1 MTESEKLL
9 ICNTTREQREKI
21 IRDSLC
27 AGGASCEGC
36 SACDSYGAIDPME
49 MYRPYIEGKK
59 EISEV
64 NREYRANY
72 LH

>member
-1 MTESEKLL
+1 MDDEKIL
-9 ICNTTREQREKI
+9 IRNTTREQREKI
-21 IRDSLC
+21 IREALC
-27 AGGASCEGC
+27 AGGGSCDGC
-36 SACDSYGAIDPME
+36 SACDSYGGPDPME

-59 EISEV
+59 EISEI